1 MRIVSTVAAVAMTV
15 SASIGAVQAQSPT
28 KMPNELHGNH
38 PCFTA
43 PFQNIGQ
50 SLTLAYTIPDV
61 SFTSLVC
68 VNSPT
73 GNVGATVTLGVSTPP
88 MGTLVM
94 GNKTTVA
101 EGQRCMFIATVS
113 NELTAKLAKADSTF
127 QPGAITVTACYI
139 QPAVRVK

>member
-1 MRIVSTVAAVAMTV
+1 MRVISTTLAAAMILAAG
-15 SASIGAVQAQSPT
+15 SGALHAQTT
-28 KMPNELHGNH
+28 KMPAELHGNY
-38 PCFTA
+38 PCFTT

-50 SLTLAYTIPDV
+50 SLTLAYTIPDI

-68 VNSPT
+68 VNGSSD
-73 GNVGATVTLGVSTPP
+73 VGATVTLGVSTPP

-94 GNKTTVA
+94 GNNKTVA

-113 NELTAKLAKADSTF
+113 NELTAKLLKADSTF
-127 QPGAITVTACYI
+127 QPGSITVTTCYI

>member
-1 MRIVSTVAAVAMTV
+1 MRAVSTVLAVTV
-15 SASIGAVQAQSPT
+15 ALFAGIGIAQAQTKAPSMAQGSA
-28 KMPNELHGNH
+28 KMPSELHGTY

-43 PFQNIGQ
+43 PFQNLGQ

-68 VNSPT
+68 VNGTSD
-73 GNVGATVTLGVSTPP
+73 VEATVTLVVSTTP

-113 NELTAKLAKADSTF
+113 NELTSKLSKADSTF
-127 QPGAITVTACYI
+127 
-139 QPAVRVK
+139 